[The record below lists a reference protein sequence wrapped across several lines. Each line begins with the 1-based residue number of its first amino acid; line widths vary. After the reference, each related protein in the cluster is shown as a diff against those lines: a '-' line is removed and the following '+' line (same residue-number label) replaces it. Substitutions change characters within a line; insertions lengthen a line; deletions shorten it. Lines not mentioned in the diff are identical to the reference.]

1 MDEVVEG
8 RGIGEFT
15 ESGCVE
21 TASAAGERG
30 CWVARVA
37 VEDGRGRGCFPDKAI
52 GDNGCYCALQGF
64 ERVQQ
69 LMRSGQSANEVAA
82 AAQRFA
88 RMRVIGCA

>member
-1 MDEVVEG
+1 MLRCLRRCG
-8 RGIGEFT
+8 GWPQ
-15 ESGCVE
+15 E
-21 TASAAGERG
+21 TVS
-30 CWVARVA
+30 
-37 VEDGRGRGCFPDKAI
+37 PDKET
-52 GDNGCYCALQGF
+52 GGNGCDCALLGF